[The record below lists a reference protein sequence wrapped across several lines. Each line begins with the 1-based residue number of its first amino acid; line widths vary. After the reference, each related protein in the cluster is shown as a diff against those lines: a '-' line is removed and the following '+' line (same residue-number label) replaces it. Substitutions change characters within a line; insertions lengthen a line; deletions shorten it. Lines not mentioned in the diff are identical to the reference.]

1 MSIVVTG
8 ATGHLGRLVVS
19 ELLDRGVAP
28 GDVLATGRRVDALDD
43 LAAAG
48 VRVARADYDDPE
60 SLRAAFDGAQALL
73 FVSGTEVGK
82 RLRQHEAVVAAAVDA
97 GVGRVAYTS
106 APHADDTRL
115 AVAPD
120 HRATEE
126 LLRASGL
133 PWTFLRNNWYTD
145 NYVGTVV
152 NAAASGTIVTS
163 AGDGRVASA
172 PRSDFAAAAAVVLS
186 TPGHEGRVY
195 ELSGDVAWSFDELA
209 EVASELL
216 DRKVVHRS
224 VTPNEHRRILLRAK
238 IPKAAAA
245 FVVQLD
251 ADIAAGA
258 LADATSD
265 LRDLLGRPTTPLV
278 DALRTGLAV

>member
-1 MSIVVTG
+1 MPVAVTG
-8 ATGHLGRLVVS
+8 ATGHLGRLVVG

-28 GDVLATGRRVDALDD
+28 GEVVATGRSADALAD
-43 LAAAG
+43 LEALG
-48 VRVARADYDDPE
+48 VRVARADYDDRD
-60 SLRAAFDGAQALL
+60 SLVAAFDGADALL
-73 FVSGTEVGK
+73 FVSGSEVGK
-82 RLRQHEAVVAAAVDA
+82 RVRQHEAVVAAAVEA

-133 PWTFLRNNWYTD
+133 AWTFLRNNWYTE
-145 NYVGTVV
+145 NYAGTVA
-152 NAAASGTIVTS
+152 NAATSGVIVTS

-172 PRSDFAAAAAVVLS
+172 PRADFAAAAATVL
-186 TPGHEGRVY
+186 TTDGHEGRVY
-195 ELSGDVAWSFDELA
+195 ELSGDAAWSFDELA
-209 EVASELL
+209 EVASGLL
-216 DRKVVHRS
+216 GRKVVHRS

-258 LADATSD
+258 LADATPD
-265 LRDLLGRPTTPLV
+265 LRTLLGRPTTPLA
-278 DALRTGLAV
+278 DALARALAA